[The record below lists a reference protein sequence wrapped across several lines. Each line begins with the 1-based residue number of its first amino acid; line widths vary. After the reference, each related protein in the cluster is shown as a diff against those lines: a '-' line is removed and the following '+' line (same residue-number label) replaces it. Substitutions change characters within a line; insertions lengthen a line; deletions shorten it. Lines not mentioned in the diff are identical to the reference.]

1 MNIKY
6 ICAAGLLVAGVTISS
21 ANAETYICKVKTD
34 AHDLGWIS
42 KTIAVNV
49 NNKTGDILVSDG
61 LILNIYKKPILAT
74 LVVDTDKRLTVKW
87 EVNGLKTDR
96 NATVPRFF
104 YRITILK
111 ARGNKA
117 IVKAYAA
124 GYSGD
129 LGASGKCVSPK

>member
-1 MNIKY
+1 MSVKY
-6 ICAAGLLVAGVTISS
+6 IGAAGLLAAGLTISS

-34 AHDLGWIS
+34 AHDRGWIS
-42 KTIAVNV
+42 ETIAVNV
-49 NNKTGDILVSDG
+49 NDKTGDILVSDG

-74 LVVDTDKRLTVKW
+74 LVVNTDKRLTIKW

-96 NATVPRFF
+96 NVTVPRFF

-129 LGASGKCVSPK
+129 LGASGKCVLRK

>member
-1 MNIKY
+1 MSVKY
-6 ICAAGLLVAGVTISS
+6 IGAAGLLAAGLTISS

-34 AHDLGWIS
+34 AHDRGWIS

-49 NNKTGDILVSDG
+49 NDKTGDILVSDG
-61 LILNIYKKPILAT
+61 LILNTYKKPILAT
-74 LVVDTDKRLTVKW
+74 LVVNTDKRLTIKW

-96 NATVPRFF
+96 NVTIPRFF

-117 IVKAYAA
+117 IVKAFAA

-129 LGASGKCVSPK
+129 LGASGKCVVQK